1 MKLLWIFL
9 FVALLTYW
17 DSLTVVKSLASVVG
31 IPTERGDNAG
41 DHTSQA
47 LVDPTVSAT
56 PETNSKSTDDDFVQG
71 YYSIDNDTLLCH
83 YPGSDQRLDSCLT
96 PTGSVCNGT
105 KIYKRIDIEIDMCS
119 CEPQCLLRKDCCHDY
134 EDVCI
139 RNSDNPPNL
148 DDLWLSSYCLST
160 PQDMYDMT
168 MFHRCPREWSDDD
181 FRQKCEKA
189 NDTSVLDITPVF
201 TSDDYVVYQNIYCA
215 VCNEIDPS
223 AVQFLPLQWSC
234 DIPRRT
240 KVEFYHKLVSNISL
254 AIAMLQKLQDCK
266 RTVGVPID
274 LQERLPTCVNY
285 TAECPS
291 GFPDL
296 ELVHRCQNYA
306 AHIHVG
312 EIAVVGVVPRFY
324 KNIHCALCNEPNIHF
339 SEVYCGIPQGYKN
352 FRRLRAFNVLFD
364 FTAQGFQRV
373 FAHGDYYTEQWNC
386 DHDEMFDIFL
396 EKCVKKVRYLQ
407 SEFENRASIVNTRS
421 MSRDIISWHIS
432 LTFHVSVPS
441 QTVCPALTEIERNMT
456 SFIRRSLPLN
466 NMISISESELQYFSA
481 QDATITLKVDVES
494 TSIVFTKEILPLAC
508 MRTWADS
515 ESEVSMVGAEI
526 QSVTF
531 ELPNGNCSNMTDR
544 VTLKGSIFEYNNGTL
559 NEDEVANITLN
570 PLHTFAQFM
579 SKSCYYDRESS
590 NLPKIDIEIVMC
602 VSKSD
607 ENEDAPFTCANGVI
621 LKLTAEDFVIT
632 EGVLVVDSSV
642 YPEDQF
648 VLSDDQSYAYIC
660 HINQKVA
667 SFWNT
672 RSKTRLKQLLTLIGC
687 ILSIVCLVV
696 STSRYV
702 HLNK

>member
-1 MKLLWIFL
+1 
-9 FVALLTYW
+9 
-17 DSLTVVKSLASVVG
+17 
-31 IPTERGDNAG
+31 
-41 DHTSQA
+41 
-47 LVDPTVSAT
+47 
-56 PETNSKSTDDDFVQG
+56 
-71 YYSIDNDTLLCH
+71 
-83 YPGSDQRLDSCLT
+83 
-96 PTGSVCNGT
+96 
-105 KIYKRIDIEIDMCS
+105 
-119 CEPQCLLRKDCCHDY
+119 
-134 EDVCI
+134 
-139 RNSDNPPNL
+139 
-148 DDLWLSSYCLST
+148 
-160 PQDMYDMT
+160 
-168 MFHRCPREWSDDD
+168 
-181 FRQKCEKA
+181 
-189 NDTSVLDITPVF
+189 
-201 TSDDYVVYQNIYCA
+201 
-215 VCNEIDPS
+215 
-223 AVQFLPLQWSC
+223 
-234 DIPRRT
+234 
-240 KVEFYHKLVSNISL
+240 
-254 AIAMLQKLQDCK
+254 
-266 RTVGVPID
+266 
-274 LQERLPTCVNY
+274 
-285 TAECPS
+285 
-291 GFPDL
+291 
-296 ELVHRCQNYA
+296 
-306 AHIHVG
+306 
-312 EIAVVGVVPRFY
+312 
-324 KNIHCALCNEPNIHF
+324 
-339 SEVYCGIPQGYKN
+339 
-352 FRRLRAFNVLFD
+352 
-364 FTAQGFQRV
+364 
-373 FAHGDYYTEQWNC
+373 
-386 DHDEMFDIFL
+386 MFDIFL

-441 QTVCPALTEIERNMT
+441 QTVCPALTEIERNVT

-466 NMISISESELQYFSA
+466 NMISISESELHSFNA
-481 QDATITLKVDVES
+481 HDATITLKVDVES

-515 ESEVSMVGAEI
+515 ESEVSMIGAEI

-544 VTLKGSIFEYNNGTL
+544 VTLEGSIFEYNNGTL

-570 PLHTFAQFM
+570 PLYTFAQFM

-632 EGVLVVDSSV
+632 EGVLVVDSSI

-696 STSRYV
+696 SIITICAFKQMRNRPGKIILNLAIALVTAQLLFITVMDVVQFPWLCKIAAIFSHYFWLSTFCWMSVMATDIIYMRTQLTGHISGDGKVFVYYCLYAWLLPFVFVAICVIMDYFAPNNFQIGYSEGPICWIGRLTSLVVTFLVPVGLILLYNTICFLYTIWSMFTSERKMKHHRQKSYTTEHV
-702 HLNK
+702 IFSIKMSTVMGLTWIIGFLDGFLHGDVLDYIFIVANTLQGVFIFLAFLVRLRTAGLYYNACCRKVKENQTASDMHHFTNK